1 MRKRRKISLN
11 SPEWGAM
18 LMTFSLFM
26 LALCA
31 LLPPIFFFTFAKDLS
46 YWWLVLLF
54 LYYGLLCW
62 ILYYILHRRDRREAR
77 MYLGTE
83 TYYERF
89 PKERKRDE
97 RIAKIQSVLDRIFP
111 EGL

>member
-1 MRKRRKISLN
+1 M
-11 SPEWGAM
+11 
-18 LMTFSLFM
+18 
-26 LALCA
+26 
-31 LLPPIFFFTFAKDLS
+31 
-46 YWWLVLLF
+46 LF

-62 ILYYILHRRDRREAR
+62 ILYYILHRRDMREAR

-97 RIAKIQSVLDRIFP
+97 RIAKIQKLIAEVDARNGKAIAQASEEVRNDLEAGKIVLEQR
-111 EGL
+111 L

>member
-1 MRKRRKISLN
+1 MKRRKKISFS

-18 LMTFSLFM
+18 VTTFCLFF

-31 LLPPIFFFTFAKDLS
+31 LMPPIAFFTFANKLS

-62 ILYYILHRRDRREAR
+62 ILYYILHRRDMREAR

-97 RIAKIQSVLDRIFP
+97 RIAKIQNLFDRIFP
-111 EGL
+111 EGF